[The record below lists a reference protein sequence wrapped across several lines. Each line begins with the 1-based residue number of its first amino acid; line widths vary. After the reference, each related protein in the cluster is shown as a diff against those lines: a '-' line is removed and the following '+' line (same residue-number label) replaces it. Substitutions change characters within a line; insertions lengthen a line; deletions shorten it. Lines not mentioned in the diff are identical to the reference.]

1 MPLYGKFYMDKWDG
15 RYLRL
20 AKEVASWS
28 KDPSTKVGAVA
39 VLNGMVL
46 AQGYNGF
53 PRGIKD
59 SEEKYLDRETKYQ
72 YVVHAEMNCIF
83 NAAMNG
89 VSLYG
94 STLYIYPLPACHE
107 CAKGIIQCGVERVV
121 SPVFENEFTQR
132 RWEKSCS
139 TTFNMFEEAGIEY
152 DLIKGFTNV

>member
-1 MPLYGKFYMDKWDG
+1 MDKWDG

-139 TTFNMFEEAGIEY
+139 TTFSMFEEAGIEY

>member
-1 MPLYGKFYMDKWDG
+1 MDKWDG

-139 TTFNMFEEAGIEY
+139 ATFSMFEEAGIEY